1 MKQMREH
8 AETLCAPGS
17 GTVRRLGGA
26 SYAIDFFD
34 EENGDVV
41 SPVGGVVTHIGSG
54 GNRISICS
62 QKGTSVSVGIGLP
75 RPGRMNTA
83 DGCHYY
89 VQEGDAV
96 HVGQRLMHAQLSHIR
111 RMGGTSECVMT
122 LEGTGGV
129 GQTAT
134 AAEEVRAGVTPLL
147 RVIHDRENP
156 GEMPQN
162 P

>member
-1 MKQMREH
+1 MKQTREH

-17 GTVRRLGGA
+17 GTVRCLGGTA
-26 SYAIDFFD
+26 YAIDFFD

-111 RMGGTSECVMT
+111 RMGGTSEWVMT
-122 LEGTGGV
+122 LDSGEDIRVSVDGGS
-129 GQTAT
+129 T
-134 AAEEVRAGVTPLL
+134 VRAGITPFL
-147 RVIHDRENP
+147 RL
-156 GEMPQN
+156 GED
-162 P
+162 

>member
-1 MKQMREH
+1 MKQTREH

-17 GTVRRLGGA
+17 GTVRRLGGTA
-26 SYAIDFFD
+26 YAIDFFD

-62 QKGTSVSVGIGLP
+62 QRGTSVSVGIGLP

-96 HVGQRLMHAQLSHIR
+96 YVGQRLMHAQLSHIR

-122 LEGTGGV
+122 LDSGEDIRASVDGGS
-129 GQTAT
+129 T
-134 AAEEVRAGVTPLL
+134 VRAGITPFL
-147 RVIHDRENP
+147 RL
-156 GEMPQN
+156 GED
-162 P
+162 

>member
-1 MKQMREH
+1 MKQTREH

-41 SPVGGVVTHIGSG
+41 SPVGGVVTHIGRG

-62 QKGTSVSVGIGLP
+62 NGGTEVSVGIGEAH
-75 RPGRMNTA
+75 PGRQNTA
-83 DGCHYY
+83 EGCHFY
-89 VQEGDAV
+89 VQEGQAV
-96 HVGQRLMHAQLSHIR
+96 NAGERLMHAQLSRIR
-111 RMGGTSECVMT
+111 RLGGSSACVMT
-122 LEGTGGV
+122 LEGTDGV
-129 GQTAT
+129 RQTIG
-134 AAEEVRAGVTPLL
+134 AADVVRAGVTPLL
-147 RVIHDRENP
+147 RVVHDGENLE
-156 GEMPQN
+156 EMAQN

>member
-1 MKQMREH
+1 MTRE
-8 AETLCAPGS
+8 TFCAPVS
-17 GTVRRLGGA
+17 GWVRGHGGRT
-26 SYAIDFFD
+26 YVIDFQD

-62 QKGTSVSVGIGLP
+62 QRGTSVSVGIGLP

-89 VQEGDAV
+89 VQEGDSV

-122 LEGTGGV
+122 LDSGEDIRASVDGGS
-129 GQTAT
+129 T
-134 AAEEVRAGVTPLL
+134 VRAGITPFL
-147 RVIHDRENP
+147 RL
-156 GEMPQN
+156 GED
-162 P
+162 